1 MTTPLSHTKKYLGL
15 HRYCG
20 QCRKDITDSCRQGTT
35 EKPVHKCKYP
45 ERHQY
50 KIILYNDEGKRKTK
64 NLATRDFDE
73 AVKALHVFKAEIKGD
88 NKELPVQQRPEPLQ
102 SVSPAPFVSAN
113 DNLLENMAVYVAT
126 LAGDEAVVPAFR
138 KRSRSTK
145 HVKEVSRTFK
155 YLALSLQHA
164 GHDVER
170 LGIRDITEKMMESL
184 HHYLLDERKLSNR
197 SYNKAIGIISSFYT
211 FLKEEGHVTTNP
223 CAKIPHRAV
232 GKNSKGITPEE
243 FEKLLEVIERPEL
256 GTARVGKENKSF
268 HRPWLADAFRL
279 AYHTGR
285 RNYELSRMA
294 FDCIYE
300 DEQQN
305 PAYIKIPDTKVNRQ
319 KGIEDT
325 DLNAKHIFV
334 PITDPL
340 REVINELGYL
350 QHRGTSRYLIA
361 GDEETSRDTIK
372 DVMSRAFS
380 VYYKHVGKRDLTLK
394 SCRKSYITELS
405 IEIGMENTRHI
416 TKHSN
421 LDVIGENYIDNEQMV
436 KSVARNFRS
445 RKQSESP
452 ELER

>member
-1 MTTPLSHTKKYLGL
+1 MVDALSHHKYPGL
-15 HRYCG
+15 HKYCG
-20 QCRKDITDSCRQGTT
+20 QCRKDITDTCKQGSA
-35 EKPVHKCKYP
+35 EKPVHKCKYS

-50 KIILYNDEGKRKTK
+50 KIILYNEQGKRKTK
-64 NLATRDFDE
+64 NLATRNFDE
-73 AVKALHVFKAEIKGD
+73 AVKALHIFKAEIQGN
-88 NKELPVQQRPEPLQ
+88 NKVLPMQQQPQPVHSVSLEPL
-102 SVSPAPFVSAN
+102 VSAN
-113 DNLLENMAVYVAT
+113 DNLLENMAIYVAT

-145 HVKEVSRTFK
+145 HVKEVSRTFR

-164 GHDVER
+164 GHSVEH
-170 LGIRDITEKMMESL
+170 LGICDITEKMMESL

-211 FLKEEGHVTTNP
+211 FLKEEGHVATNP
-223 CAKIPHRAV
+223 CAKIPHRAI
-232 GKNSKGITPEE
+232 GKNSKAITPEE
-243 FEKLLEVIERPEL
+243 FEKLLEVILRPEL
-256 GTARVGKENKSF
+256 GNARVGKENKSF
-268 HRPWLADAFRL
+268 YRTWLGDAFRL

-325 DLNAKHIFV
+325 DPNAKHIFV
-334 PITDPL
+334 PVTDPL
-340 REVINELGYL
+340 REVINELGFA

-361 GDEETSRDTIK
+361 SDEATSRDTIK

-380 VYYKHVGKRDLTLK
+380 VYYKHVGTRDLTLK
-394 SCRKSYITELS
+394 SCRKKYITELS
-405 IEIGMENTRHI
+405 LEIGMENARHI

-436 KSVARNFRS
+436 KSVARTFRQ
-445 RKQSESP
+445 KEKKNP
-452 ELER
+452 EVER